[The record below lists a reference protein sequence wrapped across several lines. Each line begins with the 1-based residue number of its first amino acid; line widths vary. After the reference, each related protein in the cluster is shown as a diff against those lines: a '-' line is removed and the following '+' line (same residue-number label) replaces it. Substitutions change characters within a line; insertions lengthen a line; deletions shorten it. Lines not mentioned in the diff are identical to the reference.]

1 MQNTPKTPFK
11 WKHQR
16 EAFIFHIYVCLTAHH
31 LTLFETVFQQLWI
44 SKWLSWVFHENEKRF
59 SGKNKAMEPYGPL
72 FVSASKFNLPVFNKK
87 NEDARGHKSSKYRK
101 RKKDAVICCR
111 ISRIGN
117 FSYESQLNS
126 PVDATVKVKHAA
138 LKISQ
143 TDLIGTNQ
151 GNYERIFSLSAN
163 CDTFVGNELKCGNW
177 SRINLIL
184 DRVTSQHYTMVMHD
198 KTMNSILH

>member
-1 MQNTPKTPFK
+1 
-11 WKHQR
+11 
-16 EAFIFHIYVCLTAHH
+16 
-31 LTLFETVFQQLWI
+31 
-44 SKWLSWVFHENEKRF
+44 
-59 SGKNKAMEPYGPL
+59 MEPYVPL
-72 FVSASKFNLPVFNKK
+72 FVSASKFNLPVFFRKK

-101 RKKDAVICCR
+101 RKKRRRYFLPR

-163 CDTFVGNELKCGNW
+163 CDTFVGNELKCGN
-177 SRINLIL
+177 
-184 DRVTSQHYTMVMHD
+184 
-198 KTMNSILH
+198 

>member
-1 MQNTPKTPFK
+1 MKQSFNNYGLANDSVGYSTKTEKDSVGKTRQWNHTVRCLFR
-11 WKHQR
+11 HQSL
-16 EAFIFHIYVCLTAHH
+16 ICL
-31 LTLFETVFQQLWI
+31 FF
-44 SKWLSWVFHENEKRF
+44 
-59 SGKNKAMEPYGPL
+59 
-72 FVSASKFNLPVFNKK
+72 KK

-151 GNYERIFSLSAN
+151 GNYERIFSLSLSAN
-163 CDTFVGNELKCGNW
+163 CDTFVGSELKCGNW